1 MTLPEYVDFDLAI
14 EAEGDDF
21 VARVINAPAGQA
33 SNRFTLPFSSLELEN
48 FVLRVGRTRTG
59 LRKMGSPE
67 GIAAEAFGQKL
78 YDAVFAGEVGVGF
91 RRSID
96 AAALKG
102 QGLRVRLRVADH
114 PNLSSVPWE
123 FVWSAG
129 LGRFVALSATTP
141 LVRFI
146 ELPIPIRPLQVT
158 PPLRILL
165 MVSSPSD
172 VDQLDVAKEVALLKE
187 ATRDLEISGRVELV
201 VEEKATLDTLRQRLR
216 REEFHVFH
224 FIGHGGFD
232 GRDGVLVMEDARGR
246 AHPVKG
252 QHLGTLLH
260 DEGSLRLAVL
270 NSCEGGRSSAQDP
283 FGGVAHSLVQQG
295 LPAVIAMQFE
305 ITDEAAIKFASEF
318 YLAIADGYPV
328 DAAVGEGRK
337 AIFSANNDLEWA
349 TPVLYMRA
357 EDGRIF
363 DVTAPPIPR
372 PELAL
377 ALAPTA
383 PANEIRGAD
392 PETKTPPTKGSIFP
406 RSDRSRGRVIAGAV
420 LAIAVLALLIVTLV
434 NRPSTTTTAG
444 SDTTVQIVEGYL
456 ETIDGIAASFADLQ
470 AELDAASRAWDIQ
483 SQEWE
488 EVRVRFV
495 AGEAEANRLVDELS
509 KVVPPSNAASVHASL
524 VIEASVAAAAAAGA
538 LDGFLLPEPDT
549 GDTRR
554 EQVAAF
560 ESAEQRF
567 QRAVDDAHDLLGG

>member
-1 MTLPEYVDFDLAI
+1 
-14 EAEGDDF
+14 
-21 VARVINAPAGQA
+21 
-33 SNRFTLPFSSLELEN
+33 
-48 FVLRVGRTRTG
+48 
-59 LRKMGSPE
+59 
-67 GIAAEAFGQKL
+67 
-78 YDAVFAGEVGVGF
+78 
-91 RRSID
+91 
-96 AAALKG
+96 
-102 QGLRVRLRVADH
+102 
-114 PNLSSVPWE
+114 
-123 FVWSAG
+123 
-129 LGRFVALSATTP
+129 
-141 LVRFI
+141 
-146 ELPIPIRPLQVT
+146 
-158 PPLRILL
+158 
-165 MVSSPSD
+165 
-172 VDQLDVAKEVALLKE
+172 
-187 ATRDLEISGRVELV
+187 
-201 VEEKATLDTLRQRLR
+201 
-216 REEFHVFH
+216 
-224 FIGHGGFD
+224 
-232 GRDGVLVMEDARGR
+232 
-246 AHPVKG
+246 
-252 QHLGTLLH
+252 
-260 DEGSLRLAVL
+260 
-270 NSCEGGRSSAQDP
+270 
-283 FGGVAHSLVQQG
+283 
-295 LPAVIAMQFE
+295 MQFE

-372 PELAL
+372 PELASV
-377 ALAPTA
+377 LAPTA

-392 PETKTPPTKGSIFP
+392 PETKTPPTKGSSFP
-406 RSDRSRGRVIAGAV
+406 RWIRSQRSVIAGAV
-420 LAIAVLALLIVTLV
+420 LAIAVVVLLIVTLV

-444 SDTTVQIVEGYL
+444 SDTTVQVVEGYL

-509 KVVPPSNAASVHASL
+509 KVVPPSSAASVHASL

-567 QRAVDDAHDLLGG
+567 QRAVDDAHDLLEG

>member
-33 SNRFTLPFSSLELEN
+33 SNRFSLPFSSLELEN
-48 FVLRVGRTRTG
+48 FVLRVGRTRSG

-114 PNLSSVPWE
+114 PNLSNVPWE
-123 FVWSAG
+123 FVWSQG

-187 ATRDLEISGRVELV
+187 ATRDLEISGRVELI

-232 GRDGVLVMEDARGR
+232 GNDGVLVMEDARGR
-246 AHPVKG
+246 AHLVKG

-337 AIFSANNDLEWA
+337 AIFSTNNDLEWA

-377 ALAPTA
+377 AAAPSA
-383 PANEIRGAD
+383 AVANETREAV
-392 PETKTPPTKGSIFP
+392 PEPKTHTAEGPVLPGENRP
-406 RSDRSRGRVIAGAV
+406 RRKLIAGAAVAV
-420 LAIAVLALLIVTLV
+420 LVLALLTVALL
-434 NRPSTTTTAG
+434 NRAPTTDPDSVATIQ
-444 SDTTVQIVEGYL
+444 VVEQYL
-456 ETIDGIAASFADLQ
+456 ETIDGIAASFSELQ
-470 AELDAASRAWDIQ
+470 AELEDASQAWDIQ

-488 EVRVRFV
+488 EVRERFV
-495 AGEAEANRLVDELS
+495 AGEAQATSLVNDLS
-509 KVVPPSNAASVHASL
+509 NVVPPPNAASVHATL
-524 VIEASVAAAAAAGA
+524 VTEASVLQAAAAGA
-538 LDGFLLPEPDT
+538 LDGFLLPDPDT
-549 GDTRR
+549 GDFRR
-554 EQVAAF
+554 EQVATF
-560 ESAEQRF
+560 EEAEQRF
-567 QRAVDDAHDLLGG
+567 QTAVDDAHDLLGG

>member
-14 EAEGDDF
+14 ESEGDEF
-21 VARVINAPAGQA
+21 VARIIAAPAGQA
-33 SNRFTLPFSSLELEN
+33 SNRFSLPFSSLELEN

-67 GIAAEAFGQKL
+67 GIAAEAFGQRL

-123 FVWSAG
+123 FVWSQG

-201 VEEKATLDTLRQRLR
+201 VEEKATLETLRQRLR

-232 GRDGVLVMEDARGR
+232 GSDGVLVMEDARGR
-246 AHPVKG
+246 AHLVKG

-377 ALAPTA
+377 ALAPSPSSET
-383 PANEIRGAD
+383 RRAD
-392 PETKTPPTKGSIFP
+392 PETKAPPTKGSSFP
-406 RSDRSRGRVIAGAV
+406 SWVRSRRSVIAGAV
-420 LAIAVLALLIVTLV
+420 LAIAVVALLIVSLV
-434 NRPSTTTTAG
+434 NRSPTAATAE
-444 SDTTVQIVEGYL
+444 SDTTVQGVEGYL

-509 KVVPPSNAASVHASL
+509 QIVPPSSATSVHASL
-524 VIEASVAAAAAAGA
+524 VIEASDAAAAAAGA
-538 LDGFLLPEPDT
+538 LDGFLLPDPDT
-549 GDTRR
+549 GDIRR
-554 EQVAAF
+554 GQVAAF

-567 QRAVDDAHDLLGG
+567 QRVVDDAHDLLGD